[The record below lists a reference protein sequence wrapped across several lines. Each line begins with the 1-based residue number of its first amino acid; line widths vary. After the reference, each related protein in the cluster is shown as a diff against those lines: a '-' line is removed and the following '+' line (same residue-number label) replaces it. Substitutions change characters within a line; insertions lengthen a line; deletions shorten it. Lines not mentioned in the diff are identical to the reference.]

1 MKATIAAVLS
11 AAALLIS
18 PACGGGGGEP
28 AERVPDD
35 TTSTAPPAGPDS
47 AALHVLA
54 MADSAAEAVGS
65 AAYDIRMEACGAAA
79 AGLPSLSGRVALE
92 GAGGEITAL
101 RASLAAETQQGVES
115 LEVAA
120 GPDSVFLLDYS
131 SRVLNYGAV
140 ANGADQLL
148 SALGPALLGELFYE
162 DPFSDELASEAVRH
176 LGTEQVGDV
185 ECRKVEVTYSS
196 GQRAVWWFGAE
207 DFLPRR
213 ADRVMSRGGQEL
225 TISTIL
231 SQLETGVEIT
241 PEEMR
246 LIAPEGWAATEHMAF
261 LPVGEEAPEW
271 SLPTASGDTLS
282 LAALED
288 TLVVMDF
295 WATWCAP
302 CLMVMPELQAIH
314 EDYAHRPVKVV
325 GVNVWERGDPGT
337 MMADSG
343 FTYPL
348 ALEGDSVA
356 ADYMVTG
363 IPTLYLIGPEGRV
376 LYRAR
381 GAGGN
386 VAGEL
391 RATMDSVLADRAP

>member
-1 MKATIAAVLS
+1 MKATIVAVLFAAAVLIP
-11 AAALLIS
+11 A
-18 PACGGGGGEP
+18 ACGGGGGEP
-28 AERVPDD
+28 AEQASDD

-47 AALHVLA
+47 SALRVLA

-65 AAYDIRMEACGAAA
+65 AAYDIRMEASGAAA

-92 GAGGEITAL
+92 GSGGEITAL
-101 RASLAAETQQGVES
+101 RASLSAETQQGVDS

-120 GPDSVFLLDYS
+120 GPDSVFLLDYA
-131 SRVLNYGAV
+131 SRTLNYGSV
-140 ANGADQLL
+140 ENGADQLL
-148 SALGPALLGELFYE
+148 GALGPALLGELLYE
-162 DPFSDELASEAVRH
+162 DPFSDELASEAVRDM
-176 LGTEQVGDV
+176 GTEQVGDV
-185 ECRKVEVTYSS
+185 DCRKVEVAYSS
-196 GQRAVWWFGAE
+196 GQRALWWFGSA
-207 DFLPRR
+207 DYLPRR
-213 ADRVMSRGGQEL
+213 VDRVMSRGGQEL

-231 SQLETGVEIT
+231 SGLETGVEIP

-246 LIAPEGWAATEHMAF
+246 LTAPEGWTVTEHMAF
-261 LPVGEEAPEW
+261 LPVGSEAPEW
-271 SLPTASGDTLS
+271 ALPTPSGDTLS

-288 TLVVMDF
+288 TLVLMDF

-314 EDYAHRPVKVV
+314 EDYADRPVKVV
-325 GVNVWERGDPGT
+325 GVNVWEQGDPEA

-343 FTYPL
+343 FTYSL

-356 ADYMVTG
+356 ADYLVTG
-363 IPTLYLIGPEGRV
+363 IPTLYLIDPEGRI

-386 VAGEL
+386 SAEEL
-391 RATMDSVLADRAP
+391 RAAIDSVLED